1 MNNNTTNSFL
11 DFLSHLQE
19 ARSQELTRLK
29 KDRAL
34 IAGYLCNYTP
44 PEIIEACG
52 GVPVRI
58 MQNIHHG
65 TENIGKRYIQRDSC
79 SYCKAVLGSLLEH
92 PNVSCIVSGTTC
104 DQMRR
109 TNEYIAE
116 KSQIPVF
123 LFANPRTYN
132 KPSTEFLFKR
142 ELKWVIAELTALT
155 GTIFSGGRLIERIK
169 QWNTVRRF
177 LLHIHS
183 LRKSA
188 SPPITGWEMFRL
200 IDTAFFLGPEQFLP
214 YSRKIEECITSR
226 TAVNSEKPLRILFA
240 GSIVSPDDEYIFNLI
255 EGENSAVVVT
265 DIVCTGVR
273 WFCTLVK
280 EDGDGINTI
289 YSSYH
294 RETVCPHRRPNEP
307 LFAFTKS
314 QIQGWKPD
322 GIIYRTHTFCHPWA
336 FETQTFKK
344 RFPIPL
350 LHFDTDYSHSN
361 INQIRTRIRAFFEM
375 IDAKRV
381 ETWHRHV

>member
-1 MNNNTTNSFL
+1 MNNNNTNSFL

-19 ARSQELTRLK
+19 ARSQELTQLK
-29 KDRAL
+29 KDRVL

-44 PEIIEACG
+44 PEIVEACG

-58 MQNIHHG
+58 MQNIHHE

-116 KSQIPVF
+116 KSHIPVF

-132 KPSTEFLFKR
+132 KPSAEFLFKR

-155 GTIFSGGRLIERIK
+155 GTIFSEGRLIERIK
-169 QWNTVRRF
+169 QWNAVRRF
-177 LLHIHS
+177 LHHIHS

-273 WFCTLVK
+273 WFYTLAK
-280 EDGDGINTI
+280 EDEDGINAI

-307 LFAFTKS
+307 LFAFTES

-381 ETWHRHV
+381 ETQHRYV